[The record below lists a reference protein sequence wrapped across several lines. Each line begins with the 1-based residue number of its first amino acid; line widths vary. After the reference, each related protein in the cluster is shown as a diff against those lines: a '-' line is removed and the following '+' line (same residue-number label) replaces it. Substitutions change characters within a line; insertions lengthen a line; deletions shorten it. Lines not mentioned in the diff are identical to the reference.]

1 MHEGNKDQGNMSA
14 LPDIDSLRQIDVLL
28 SDLFPTEVER
38 LVWLFT
44 RHDGLGRERPMDWL
58 IARREAELLEVLS
71 QVG

>member
-1 MHEGNKDQGNMSA
+1 MRDDNKGQGNMSA
-14 LPDIDSLRQIDVLL
+14 LPDIDTLRQIDLL
-28 SDLFPTEVER
+28 LGDLFPTEVER

-58 IARREAELLEVLS
+58 VARRETELLEVLS